1 MLHKKRKGKMR
12 KKILKLVLVFLIV
25 IFYSINVMAQ
35 AEEPKAPL
43 YIVEDT
49 VVKPSKISEYEVH
62 VKMAIELFKKYDY
75 PYPVYNCTTDDFHY
89 ISIFPLKNYADM
101 ENTYK
106 ATGELAKKAGE
117 EWQAMIKSADGTLEY
132 SKYFMLRY
140 IPQLSYIP
148 EEPRLK
154 PEESSFMQWE
164 FFYVLPGKEMAFVEF
179 CKKLVALYKEKNIQD
194 GWELYSGSIGTE
206 TPLFIVLLK
215 GKNRIDYYSNWEKIL
230 EILGEEGLKLFMEDI
245 TPLLRKFEYKTVK
258 VRPDITYIPK
268 EE

>member
-1 MLHKKRKGKMR
+1 MKG
-12 KKILKLVLVFLIV
+12 KILKLVLLFLLA
-25 IFYSINVMAQ
+25 IFYIINIMAQ
-35 AEEPKAPL
+35 AEEQKAPL

-49 VVKPSKISEYEVH
+49 VVKPSKIAEYEVH
-62 VKMAIELFKKYDY
+62 VKMAVDLFKKYNY

-132 SKYFMLRY
+132 SKYFMVRY

-154 PEESSFMQWE
+154 PEESNFMQWE
-164 FFYVLPGKEMAFVEF
+164 FFYVLSGKEGAFVEF
-179 CKKLVALYKEKNIQD
+179 CKKLQALYKEKNIQD
-194 GWELYSGSIGTE
+194 GWELYSGSIGIE

-215 GKNRIDYYSNWEKIL
+215 GKNRIDYYSRQEKIL
-230 EILGEEGLKLFMEDI
+230 EILGEEGLKLFMEDMI
-245 TPLLRKFEYKTVK
+245 PLLRKFESKIVK
-258 VRPDITYIPK
+258 ARSDLTYIPK